1 MKKKQKE
8 DEKRQKEDD
17 IKRKEEEKRKR
28 ENQKDEEKRIKEDQ
42 KEEEKRKKEELKE
55 DEKKQAAYM
64 KAKQEKQ
71 KNLPKKREFKIAI
84 VGSGGVG
91 KSCMTL
97 YYIKGVFQSEYDPT
111 IEDSYVKEVM
121 LDGIKRKLTVQ
132 DTAGQEE
139 YRSMLE
145 ATIQDTDG
153 FIMVYSIASEE
164 SLEELYP
171 LLERLKKKKGNRIP
185 LILAGNKSDLQND
198 RKISSEMGRR
208 AATKMGALFVET
220 SAFLGDNIEKCFM
233 MAVRHTDNYYTDEDF
248 NLAPATN

>member
-1 MKKKQKE
+1 
-8 DEKRQKEDD
+8 
-17 IKRKEEEKRKR
+17 
-28 ENQKDEEKRIKEDQ
+28 
-42 KEEEKRKKEELKE
+42 
-55 DEKKQAAYM
+55 M

-153 FIMVYSIASEE
+153 FIMVYSLVNED

-171 LLERLKKKKGNRIP
+171 LLERLKKKKGDRIP
-185 LILAGNKSDLQND
+185 LILAGNKSDLQDD
-198 RKISSEMGRR
+198 RKISSETGRR
-208 AATKMGALFVET
+208 AATRMGALFVET